1 MQDMRFTK
9 RITPLLTIAMLV
21 GCGENA
27 DKQVAKTGAVSE
39 EAVAA
44 PAQVTQVEAAA
55 SGGSAACLDAPTLR
69 TIGNTWTITTDGQ
82 RDVNT
87 VAELANYRGQSA
99 YRTHTENSVGTV
111 ADAYG
116 NVVDGLV
123 HWYGSVM
130 TQPAVN
136 ESYNQPSFF
145 VPVDLPQDQ
154 THSVSFDSITVQ
166 PGAEPFVMKLTNTVT
181 YRGRER
187 IETEFGA
194 FDTCKIEFS
203 TKGAMVPKTTWQQWI
218 IASGKFAGLPL
229 RMSNAQG
236 TTQASSIEVSW

>member
-87 VAELANYRGQSA
+87 VAELADYRGQSA
-99 YRTHTENSVGTV
+99 YRTHTDNSVGTV

-136 ESYNQPSFF
+136 ESYNQPSFS

-203 TKGAMVPKTTWQQWI
+203 TEGAMVPKTTWHDWDWS
-218 IASGKFAGLPL
+218 AVLCAYAVL
-229 RMSNAQG
+229 
-236 TTQASSIEVSW
+236 

>member
-27 DKQVAKTGAVSE
+27 DKQVAKAGAVSE

-44 PAQVTQVEAAA
+44 PAEVTQVEAAA

-87 VAELANYRGQSA
+87 VAELADYRGQSA

-136 ESYNQPSFF
+136 ESYNQPSFS

-166 PGAEPFVMKLTNTVT
+166 PEAEPFVMKLTNTVT

-203 TKGAMVPKTTWQQWI
+203 TEGAMVPKTTWQQWI

>member
-1 MQDMRFTK
+1 MQDMCFTK
-9 RITPLLTIAMLV
+9 RITPLLAMAMLA
-21 GCGENA
+21 GCGESA
-27 DKQVAKTGAVSE
+27 DKQVAKADAVSE

-44 PAQVTQVEAAA
+44 PAEASPAVAA
-55 SGGSAACLDAPTLR
+55 SNGGSAACLDVPALR
-69 TIGNTWTITTDGQ
+69 TVGNTWTITTDGQ

-87 VAELANYRGQSA
+87 VAELADYRGQSA

-116 NVVDGLV
+116 NVVDGVV

-130 TQPAVN
+130 TQPAIN
-136 ESYNQPSFF
+136 ESYNQPSFS
-145 VPVDLPQDQ
+145 VPADLPQDQ
-154 THSVSFDSITVQ
+154 THSVSFDAITVQ
-166 PGAEPFVMKLTNTVT
+166 PGAEPFAMKLTNTVT

-194 FDTCKIEFS
+194 FDTCKMEFS
-203 TKGAMVPKTTWQQWI
+203 TEGAMVSKTTWQQWI

-229 RMSNAQG
+229 RMSNVQG
-236 TTQASSIEVSW
+236 TTQASSIAVSW

>member
-87 VAELANYRGQSA
+87 VAELADYRGQSA
-99 YRTHTENSVGTV
+99 YRTHTDNSVGTV

-136 ESYNQPSFF
+136 ESYNQPSFS

-187 IETEFGA
+187 IETEF
-194 FDTCKIEFS
+194 DTCKIEFS
-203 TKGAMVPKTTWQQWI
+203 TEGAMVPKTTWQQWI

>member
-87 VAELANYRGQSA
+87 VAELADYRGQSA

-111 ADAYG
+111 ADAYS

-136 ESYNQPSFF
+136 ESYNQPSFS

-187 IETEFGA
+187 IETELGA

-203 TKGAMVPKTTWQQWI
+203 TEGAMVPKTTWQQWI

>member
-1 MQDMRFTK
+1 MQDMRFIK
-9 RITPLLTIAMLV
+9 RITPLLAMAVLV
-21 GCGENA
+21 GCGDGA
-27 DKQVAKTGAVSE
+27 DKPVAEAGAASE
-39 EAVAA
+39 AAVVVPAEAVHVA
-44 PAQVTQVEAAA
+44 AAA
-55 SGGSAACLDAPTLR
+55 SGGSAACLDAPAMR
-69 TIGNTWTITTDGQ
+69 TVGNTWTITTDGQ

-87 VAELANYRGQSA
+87 VAELATYRGQSA

-116 NVVDGLV
+116 NVVDGVV

-130 TQPAVN
+130 TQPAIN
-136 ESYNQPSFF
+136 ESYNQPSFS
-145 VPVDLPQDQ
+145 VPADLPQDQ

-181 YRGRER
+181 YQGRER
-187 IETEFGA
+187 IETAFGA
-194 FDTCKIEFS
+194 FDTCKMEFS
-203 TKGAMVPKTTWQQWI
+203 TEGGMVPKTTWQQWI

-229 RMSNAQG
+229 RMSNVQG